1 VEGERESRSRA
12 TRSSILTDDQ
22 AMAIYYYI
30 CLTDGC
36 SSVISTNVSISIIVS
51 ANSTLFAPATRY
63 TQIGNEQERSEPI
76 LFRGILIRFQYP
88 LLDKILRLGPMLNLL
103 LQAVRTHVLLELSL
117 LTLQRRGGCGV
128 GKNVAC
134 NRPVVSVSCQAA
146 SSIASTHVQSTPPA
160 PDASRAVS

>member
-1 VEGERESRSRA
+1 MEGERESRSRA

-36 SSVISTNVSISIIVS
+36 SNVISINVS

-128 GKNVAC
+128 RKNVAC